1 MLKRA
6 LLSGLAILFV
16 WTVLDLLL
24 HRYFLAPLYEVNATL
39 WRPFDQMNVALVY
52 LVTFALIAIFVATYL
67 LLVRPKSLRAGVV
80 FGAFIGLA
88 LGISAG
94 FGTYIHMLIPLT
106 LAWGW
111 FIGGWLKGVAAGAI
125 VGCLVTDSRGHKLR
139 TG

>member
-6 LLSGLAILFV
+6 LLSGLAILLA
-16 WTVLDLLL
+16 WTALDLLL
-24 HRYFLAPLYEVNATL
+24 HRYVLAPLYEVNATL

-67 LLVRPKSLRAGVV
+67 LLVRPKSLRAGVA

-94 FGTYIHMLIPLT
+94 FGTYIHMPIPLT

-111 FIGGWLKGVAAGAI
+111 FMGGLLKGVAAGAV
-125 VGCLVTDSRGHKLR
+125 VGRLVTDSCGHKQR